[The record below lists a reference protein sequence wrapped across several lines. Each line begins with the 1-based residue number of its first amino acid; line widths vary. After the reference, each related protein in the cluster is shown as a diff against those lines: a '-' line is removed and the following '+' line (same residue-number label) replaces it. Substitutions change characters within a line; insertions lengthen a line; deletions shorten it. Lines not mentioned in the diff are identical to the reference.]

1 MALADYYDRGAL
13 AAAQALQGG
22 FEDSRFRSLLE
33 ATPLGISF
41 EKAAGATPEGQAL
54 LDLTVRIT
62 ARLFPAIQLDP
73 DEGVAG
79 ADGAAELARA
89 INPNIELVEDS
100 AQIGVAL
107 GGANRTYGRTVHAG
121 SDGWDALIST
131 EAPQRIGSS
140 QLPFGA
146 GAAACLAM
154 AEVFRW
160 IFLAAEHEPQP
171 ELRYST
177 FKLGTGDSASAS
189 KKLTDIGQTALI
201 GAGAI
206 GNAAVW
212 ALARAPIEGTLQIVD
227 PEMIELGNLQR
238 YVLATRADEA
248 APKASLASEQLTGG
262 LTGVAHPV
270 ALAEFLSEQGYRWER
285 MLLALDSA
293 RDRRSAQASLPRW
306 IANAWTQ
313 PGDLGVSLHPSFD
326 SDGVCVSCLY
336 CRIRR

>member
-22 FEDSRFRSLLE
+22 FEDSRFRSLLK

-54 LDLTVRIT
+54 LDLTVRIA

-73 DEGVAG
+73 DEGAG
-79 ADGAAELARA
+79 GTDGAAELARA

-107 GGANRTYGRTVHAG
+107 GGANRTYERTVHAG
-121 SDGWDALIST
+121 SDGWNALIST
-131 EAPQRIGSS
+131 EAQQRIGSS

-177 FKLGTGDSASAS
+177 FKLGAGDSAPAS

-212 ALARAPIEGTLQIVD
+212 ALARAPIEGTLQIVN
-227 PEMIELGNLQR
+227 PEMIELQQPATLRAR
-238 YVLATRADEA
+238 YPRRRGCAE
-248 APKASLASEQLTGG
+248 
-262 LTGVAHPV
+262 GVARQRTAHRRPYRRRPPRRVGGVPLRAGLSMGADAACARQRARPAFRAGV
-270 ALAEFLSEQGYRWER
+270 AT
-285 MLLALDSA
+285 ALDRQCLDPA
-293 RDRRSAQASLPRW
+293 RRPR
-306 IANAWTQ
+306 
-313 PGDLGVSLHPSFD
+313 GVRAP
-326 SDGVCVSCLY
+326 VV
-336 CRIRR
+336 